1 MTKSIEVDGEVHT
14 IFIGVTLRMDILSES
29 KVLRF
34 ARFSSVLNDTRYI
47 MEQLETPIEELSA

>member
-1 MTKSIEVDGEVHT
+1 MHT